1 MFGKRWD
8 PNLKMMVD
16 NGDLAQLTCRITQIR
31 YIDGPNRR
39 LQQPAVP
46 SVLPRQDEHQETW
59 HQSPQMMLQPTG
71 SSGETLNSDR
81 ANHITYYITL
91 HMFQSS
97 LGNTINHG
105 TYVPKWF
112 MELENIGVV
121 FTTSMNRP
129 QPKFLN

>member
-46 SVLPRQDEHQETW
+46 LVLPRQDEHQDDVAPE
-59 HQSPQMMLQPTG
+59 P
-71 SSGETLNSDR
+71 SDDV
-81 ANHITYYITL
+81 ATN
-91 HMFQSS
+91 
-97 LGNTINHG
+97 
-105 TYVPKWF
+105 W
-112 MELENIGVV
+112 ELWRD
-121 FTTSMNRP
+121 T
-129 QPKFLN
+129 